1 MAINRKGNGDGDG
14 DDKNITVADELGEFE
29 MRGLGNV
36 KKCAVNPI
44 SIKQDVVRYTK
55 NWVTEIESRDSSSQQ

>member
-55 NWVTEIESRDSSSQQ
+55 N